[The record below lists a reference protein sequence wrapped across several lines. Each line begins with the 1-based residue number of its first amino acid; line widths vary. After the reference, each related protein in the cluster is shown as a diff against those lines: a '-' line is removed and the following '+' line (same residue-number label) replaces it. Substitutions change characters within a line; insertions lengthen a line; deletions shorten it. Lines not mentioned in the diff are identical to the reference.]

1 MGKERVAHQ
10 ENLAQIYVQRQTRTS
25 TFISL
30 LSDWERR
37 VLGKFLRGKF
47 IWRVLPAKSIQP
59 TFGTLPLPDP
69 VTRNVNALSPGK
81 GHPRAI
87 PAPAVRSSAATRALA
102 CALRLSP
109 RFRLNCYLDS
119 RTLLSSA
126 DYNRTHP
133 PWRHAGIR
141 LRRLVR
147 CLSNAGVSQGLAL
160 GVNRIHISDYF
171 LACLVS
177 PWGWLRCYCRLRS
190 KT

>member
-1 MGKERVAHQ
+1 
-10 ENLAQIYVQRQTRTS
+10 
-25 TFISL
+25 
-30 LSDWERR
+30 
-37 VLGKFLRGKF
+37 LRGKF
-47 IWRVLPAKSIQP
+47 IWRVLPAKSIEP

-69 VTRNVNALSPGK
+69 VTRNVNALRPGK

-87 PAPAVRSSAATRALA
+87 TGAGGALGKARPLGHWLVRSGCHPAS
-102 CALRLSP
+102 RLH
-109 RFRLNCYLDS
+109 CYLDS